1 MREVKRKSLVMKR
14 FDPEMK
20 QQLLDDAVD
29 ISVSVSAASSTESA
43 ADQVTVCWG
52 DILPWLIDAIESKR
66 SWVHD
71 FDGDQVQISR
81 DLHDVICAYRHYR
94 GNLDRPASKLPIDKA
109 A

>member
-1 MREVKRKSLVMKR
+1 MKR
-14 FDPEMK
+14 FDQDMK

-29 ISVSVSAASSTESA
+29 ISISVSAASSTESAARPSA

-52 DILPWLIDAIESKR
+52 DILPWLVDAIVSKR

-71 FDGDQVQISR
+71 FDADKVVISS
-81 DLHDVICAYRHYR
+81 DFHNVICAYRHYR
-94 GNLDRPASKLPIDKA
+94 GNLDRPDSDFQVDKA